1 VLTKLFL
8 GFKSEVHNLSAIHSM
23 VTNKYEGCCS
33 VKEILLIIVS
43 GEDKPGVT
51 SAVANVLAEYEV
63 NVLDIGQS
71 VIHNNL
77 SLGVLAQVPAHR
89 ESSPVLK
96 DVLFKLHDLDM
107 QVRFEPVSEASYAD
121 WVAQQGKPQ
130 HIVTLL
136 ARYISA
142 EQIARITQVSTEQGL
157 NIDSILRLSGRVEL
171 DRVDAKS
178 KACVEFSIRGD
189 GCDIAE
195 YRKSLLELAGQ
206 LNVDIAYQEDSV
218 FRRHRR
224 LVVFDMD
231 STLIDAEVIDE
242 LAVEAGVGEAVSGIT
257 ARAMAGDIDF
267 QTSFKERVA
276 LLKGLNADVLEKV
289 EARLELTEG
298 AEYLM
303 STLKS
308 LGYKTAI
315 LSGGF
320 TYFAEGIRKRL
331 GIDYMYANELDIK
344 DGVVSGEVSGQIVDG
359 PRKAELLRQLADKE
373 GICLEQTVAVG
384 DGANDLPMLG
394 IAGLGIAFRAKPLV
408 KANAKQAISNIGLD
422 GVLYL
427 MGIRDRDSSSS
438 AGSR

>member
-1 VLTKLFL
+1 
-8 GFKSEVHNLSAIHSM
+8 M
-23 VTNKYEGCCS
+23 
-33 VKEILLIIVS
+33 KEILLIIVS

-157 NIDSILRLSGRVEL
+157 NIDSILRLSGRVDL
-171 DRVDAKS
+171 DCVDAKS

-189 GCDIAE
+189 GRDMVE

-242 LAVEAGVGEAVSGIT
+242 LAIEAGVGEAVSGIT
-257 ARAMAGDIDF
+257 ARAMAGEIDF
-267 QTSFKERVA
+267 QTSFKERVG
-276 LLKGLNADVLEKV
+276 LLKGLNANVLDKV
-289 EARLELTEG
+289 AARLELTEG
-298 AEYLM
+298 AEYLI

-320 TYFAEGIRKRL
+320 TYFAEGIRERL

-359 PRKAELLRQLADKE
+359 PRKAELLRQLADAE
-373 GICLEQTVAVG
+373 DICLEQTVAVG

-427 MGIRDRDSSSS
+427 MGIRDRESTSGVGSS
-438 AGSR
+438 